1 MSSRCSSHLA
11 LSEAL
16 RCVLDEGVVPE
27 TEPSWLEGEAEEF
40 LGSCRWGSRG
50 SSQILGFLQWTAT
63 RLGSHS
69 GGSKPTPCGAW
80 RHSVFELGSATLAES
95 SRREK
100 RALRRSKFETESE
113 RTRATTRSDGSTE
126 AATVL

>member
-11 LSEAL
+11 FSEAL

-27 TEPSWLEGEAEEF
+27 TERSWLEGEAEEF
-40 LGSCRWGSRG
+40 LGSCGWGSRG

-69 GGSKPTPCGAW
+69 GDRNPLHVVPGAIPYL
-80 RHSVFELGSATLAES
+80 S
-95 SRREK
+95 
-100 RALRRSKFETESE
+100 
-113 RTRATTRSDGSTE
+113 
-126 AATVL
+126 